1 MEEITN
7 HLEGR
12 LDTIEEG
19 FKWMSSGVLE
29 DTLACVDSTAFIAAK
44 IEIKS
49 EKFERL
55 KFRHEDLVK
64 ESRTWSEKFHVLR
77 NLQKEL
83 ITLLPQA
90 MIKSKDTLTSEN
102 VASNPL
108 KTINNNNENKNI
120 SNNTQSHQPSKLPLK
135 KNKNLTI
142 PSLIQF
148 KLPEFDS
155 IPAYMKGRLNYNS
168 LNQALE
174 EFNSVLKT
182 KYTFFNQGFN
192 PNANFKTK
200 TKYQEMKKLETKETK
215 GLCFLVMDDI
225 KALPSFKTDSSRK
238 SIFSILR
245 HFHKIKEI
253 RGPGSIVRYAVI
265 EGI

>member
-102 VASNPL
+102 
-108 KTINNNNENKNI
+108 
-120 SNNTQSHQPSKLPLK
+120 